1 MPETPKPE
9 RQARPARLMIVAL
22 VALGLLARLALALM
36 TSEGP
41 ALAGLPESE
50 EYLAIGRSVAAGEGF
65 VLPGGSDVRPGAQAP
80 RPQLARRMPGYS
92 LILAAA
98 EVLGTSTIR
107 AALVFQALCGA
118 ATLLVVAWLA
128 WRLAGAWAGVV
139 AAALMAFDPYQAYFA
154 ALVSPLAPLGLALA
168 ATAAGG
174 IAFSSAAG
182 EGGRRVWPRA
192 AGAGLALA
200 AATYLESWAVWLLA
214 PALVAALVM
223 KDRRRLLAGWGV
235 MAAVVAAALAPW
247 LVRNALCVGGPVLTT
262 GGGHAL
268 YQGTAPE
275 DGAPPPPPPE
285 GLDELGRD
293 MFYLKQAAGRI
304 ADAPGAWVRLAA
316 GRIGRLWSPA
326 PMWEGDVP
334 LPPLAGYTSLLPTG
348 LLALGGVLALA
359 RRAQAVVWLLMAA
372 IGVTLV
378 HLAAAGPAHERLASM
393 PTLAVLGGA
402 AVAALLG
409 RRGIPDE

>member
-1 MPETPKPE
+1 MPEIAKPE

-36 TSEGP
+36 TSEGR
-41 ALAGLPESE
+41 ASGLPESE
-50 EYLAIGRSVAAGEGF
+50 EYLAIGGSVVAGEGF
-65 VLPGGSDVRPGAQAP
+65 VLPGGSDVRPGMETP
-80 RPQLARRMPGYS
+80 RPQMARRMPGYP

-98 EVLGTSTIR
+98 EALGTPTVR
-107 AALVFQALCGA
+107 TALVFQALCGA

-139 AAALMAFDPYQAYFA
+139 ATALMAFDPYQAYFA
-154 ALVSPLAPLGLALA
+154 ALVVPLAPLGLALA

-182 EGGRRVWPRA
+182 EGGGGRRVWPRA

-223 KDRRRLLAGWGV
+223 KDRRRLLAGWGI
-235 MAAVVAAALAPW
+235 MAAVVLAALAPW

-262 GGGHAL
+262 EAGHAL

-275 DGAPPPPPPE
+275 DGAPLPPE

-293 MFYLKQAAGRI
+293 VFYLKQAAGRI

-316 GRIGRLWSPA
+316 GRIGRLWSPD

-334 LPPLAGYTSLLPTG
+334 LPALAGYTSLLPTG
-348 LLALGGVLALA
+348 LLALGGVLALG
-359 RRAQAVVWLLMAA
+359 RRAGAVVWLLPAA

-378 HLAAAGPAHERLASM
+378 HLAAAGPAHERLAAM

-409 RRGIPDE
+409 RRGIADE

>member
-1 MPETPKPE
+1 MPETAKPE

-36 TSEGP
+36 TSDGP
-41 ALAGLPESE
+41 ASAGLPESE

-65 VLPGGSDVRPGAQAP
+65 VLPGGSDVRPGAETP
-80 RPQLARRMPGYS
+80 RPQLARRMPGYP

-98 EVLGTSTIR
+98 EALGTSTVR
-107 AALVFQALCGA
+107 TALVFQALCGA

-139 AAALMAFDPYQAYFA
+139 AAALMAFDPYQAYLA
-154 ALVSPLAPLGLALA
+154 ALVVPGAPLGLALA

-182 EGGRRVWPRA
+182 EGGRRAWPRA

-214 PALVAALVM
+214 PALVAALVA
-223 KDRRRLLAGWGV
+223 KDRRRLLAGWGI
-235 MAAVVAAALAPW
+235 MAVVVVAALAPW

-275 DGAPPPPPPE
+275 DGAPLPPE

-293 MFYLKQAAGRI
+293 VFYLKEAAGRI

-316 GRIGRLWSPA
+316 GRIGRLWSPQ

-348 LLALGGVLALA
+348 LLALGGVLALG
-359 RRAQAVVWLLMAA
+359 RRPGAVVWLLLAA

-378 HLAAAGPAHERLASM
+378 HLAAAGPAHERLAAM
-393 PTLAVLGGA
+393 PPLAVLGGA

-409 RRGIPDE
+409 RRGVPEK